1 VAASFTGTAMRRLLV
16 LLFWLLAVANAAA
29 AKPVA
34 VKVVVLTTFETGA
47 SASARGG
54 EFQFWAERLPLTHPL
69 KVPGI
74 EGRVLYSD
82 DGVLGVVTGM
92 RGRARE
98 SVAALVL
105 DPRLDLSHAY
115 WIVAGIA
122 GVDPRAGSIGSAAW
136 ARWVV
141 DADPNFEMDDRE
153 IPADWPYGIWSLG
166 TARPGVKGS
175 APGSSGMVWR
185 LNPGLV
191 DWAFALTRGTPLP
204 DSDQLKAARANY
216 ASEPVAQ
223 RPPFVFIGDALG
235 TTRFWHGE
243 RRTQWARDWMK
254 LWTDG
259 AGAFAMTDCEDQ
271 GILDVLGIFAKEG
284 RVDMDRILVL
294 RTASN
299 YSRPGD
305 GDPAGVTFAPGGA
318 QAAFEAAYRV
328 GSPVVKALVAGWARY
343 SVKPPGA
350 TAP

>member
-1 VAASFTGTAMRRLLV
+1 MRRLLV
-16 LLFWLLAVANAAA
+16 LLVLLLAFAAPAA
-29 AKPVA
+29 AKPMV

-47 SASARGG
+47 SAAARSG
-54 EFQFWAERLPLTHPL
+54 EFQLWAERLPLIHPL

-122 GVDPRAGSIGSAAW
+122 GVDPRTGSIGSAAW

-141 DADPNFEMDDRE
+141 DADPIFEMDDRE
-153 IPADWPYGIWSLG
+153 IPADWPYGLWSLA
-166 TARPGVKGS
+166 TDRPGVKGA
-175 APGSSGMVWR
+175 APGSSGMVWK

-191 DWAFALTRGTPLP
+191 DWAYLLTRDTALP
-204 DSDQLKAARANY
+204 DSALLQAARAGY
-216 ASEPVAQ
+216 PSESAALK
-223 RPPFVFIGDALG
+223 PPFVFVGDALG
-235 TTRFWHGE
+235 ATRFWHGE
-243 RRTQWARDWMK
+243 RRTQWARDWVR

-271 GILDVLGIFAKEG
+271 GILDVLDLFAKEG
-284 RVDMDRILVL
+284 RVDMGRVLVL

-299 YSRPGD
+299 YSRPPD
-305 GDPAGVTFAPGGA
+305 GAAPELKFTPGGA
-318 QAAFEAAYRV
+318 AAAFEAAWRV
-328 GSPVVKALVAGWARY
+328 GSPVVRALVAGWDRY
-343 SVKPPGA
+343 SLTPPGA
-350 TAP
+350 PAP